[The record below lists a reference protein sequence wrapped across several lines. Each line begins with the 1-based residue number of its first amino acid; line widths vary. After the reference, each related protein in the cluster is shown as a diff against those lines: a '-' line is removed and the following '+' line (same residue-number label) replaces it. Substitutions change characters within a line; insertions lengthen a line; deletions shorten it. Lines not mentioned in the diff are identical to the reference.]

1 MFNNTNIFTQNNNNT
16 QNLFQQ
22 PQQNQN
28 LFNANVNSN
37 VNNNNQYPSQPVITS
52 TKPILALQSTN
63 SLRYM
68 KIENMSDD
76 VKKIAQKIQMDL
88 LNNEMHITFAE
99 KLIQKLE
106 DNFNAVKN
114 EGINLVKYG
123 KVVNTKNTKIKYTI
137 NNIKSELQKIASS
150 LEKEKNNYRVIEL
163 GSDMNITIP
172 NDFLLYFTNEL
183 EERMLSY
190 ASQIE
195 DIQTLINL
203 YYSEENGNFTMNSD
217 MVEELIIELYKCIK
231 ILLSDEA
238 VLNEYVN
245 SVKNGFIDMLKS
257 YGFNDYQIKAR
268 FEGYQTKVQ

>member
-1 MFNNTNIFTQNNNNT
+1 MFNNTNIFNQNNNN
-16 QNLFQQ
+16 QNVFGQQ
-22 PQQNQN
+22 QQQQNVFNTNQ
-28 LFNANVNSN
+28 NANV
-37 VNNNNQYPSQPVITS
+37 NNNQYPSQPVITS
-52 TKPILALQSTN
+52 TKPILTLQSTN
-63 SLRYM
+63 SLRYV
-68 KIENMSDD
+68 KIENMSED

-106 DNFNAVKN
+106 ENFNSVKK

-123 KVVNTKNTKIKYTI
+123 KVVNTKHNKIKYTI
-137 NNIKSELQKIASS
+137 NNIKSEIQKISSS
-150 LEKEKNNYRVIEL
+150 LEKEKNNFRVLEL

-183 EERMLSY
+183 EERMMSY

-231 ILLSDEA
+231 ILLNDEA

-245 SVKNGFIDMLKS
+245 SVKNGFIDMLKN
-257 YGFNDYQIKAR
+257 YGFNEYQIKAR
-268 FEGYQTKVQ
+268 FEGYQEKMQ